1 MRLKQ
6 RTFPYPVVGNGDD
19 VDAAFQAP
27 IEVHRRGESFDV
39 EIQCMM
45 NSRSLEKLID
55 KKQASHGLHVECSKT
70 LYRSLMPL
78 RVRNGRSK
86 ASISAHD
93 ISGSVE
99 LNVVIYAKSE
109 IPKYRVENAHPD
121 YGRKAFFVSQGDFLA
136 IAEGHHF
143 DADIRRDM
151 LRSIDSIMSVRARDD
166 DGAEM
171 YADLNGDK
179 IIIFLSKNNFEA
191 YKSLKQ
197 DTMFPSLA
205 TQAIVLPV
213 LIDAI
218 QQVSASRSEYEGL
231 RWANNLLLRLDHKNL
246 SLETNPVELAQ
257 QLLEMP
263 LDRLLTAYQKKLDES
278 GNTQSP

>member
-1 MRLKQ
+1 MRLKH

-27 IEVHRRGESFDV
+27 VEVHRRDDSFDV
-39 EIQCMM
+39 DIQCMM
-45 NSRSLEKLID
+45 SSRSLGKLIE
-55 KKQASHGLHVECSKT
+55 KKQAAYGLHVECSKT
-70 LYRSLMPL
+70 LYRSLTPL
-78 RVRNGRSK
+78 RVRNERAK
-86 ASISAHD
+86 ASICAHD

-99 LNVVIYAKSE
+99 LNVVIFAKVD
-109 IPKYRVENAHPD
+109 IPKYRVADAHPD
-121 YGRKAFFVSQGDFLA
+121 YGIKRFFVSQGDFLA

-166 DGAEM
+166 DGSEM

-179 IIIFLSKNNFEA
+179 IIVFLSKENFES

-197 DTMFPSLA
+197 DTMFPALA

-213 LIDAI
+213 LIDAL
-218 QQVSASRSEYEGL
+218 QQVSTSSSEYEGL
-231 RWANNLLLRLDHKNL
+231 RWCNNLLLRLDDMGL
-246 SLETNPVELAQ
+246 SVDTNPVELAQ

-263 LDRLLTAYQKKLDES
+263 LDRLLSAYRKKLDES
-278 GNTQSP
+278 EDVE